1 MIAIVVIT
9 ALAALVAYLVV
20 RLTNRRAGHGP
31 LTPYTATPAMAMAG
45 PPSAGDAAFD
55 QLRMR
60 YARGEV
66 TRADYLQA
74 ASDLG
79 APVPEAPPP
88 TSPI

>member
-9 ALAALVAYLVV
+9 ALAALVAYVVV
-20 RLTNRRAGHGP
+20 RLTNRRAGHLP
-31 LTPYTATPAMAMAG
+31 MSPMPAMAMAG

-79 APVPEAPPP
+79 APVAEAPPSTNP
-88 TSPI
+88 L